1 MSIIM
6 LNLVDNQLAYI
17 RNYNGPAEVWKTLC
31 NIYKTRRMLNMI
43 FVCCKFFTY
52 KMQKNNNLLDHIN
65 KVKALTDH
73 LACLEVP
80 VTNGRC
86 SDDFA

>member
-1 MSIIM
+1 
-6 LNLVDNQLAYI
+6 
-17 RNYNGPAEVWKTLC
+17 
-31 NIYKTRRMLNMI
+31 MI